1 MSGIKRYIAW
11 CEDEGHTNEVGE
23 VVSMEYADEYMKS
36 REYAK
41 QIKEQAFKEA
51 LSEAD
56 EDSLL
61 GIMRKIQHLVAENE
75 KIGFQLYDAKDI

>member
-1 MSGIKRYIAW
+1 MSGMKRYIAW
-11 CEDEGHTNEVGE
+11 CEDNEYTNEYGE

-51 LSEAD
+51 LADAEAD
-56 EDSLL
+56 SLF
-61 GIMRKIQHLVAENE
+61 GMMREMNNTLKE
-75 KIGFQLYDAKDI
+75 YDKLNGTNFSK

>member
-51 LSEAD
+51 LADAEAD
-56 EDSLL
+56 SLF
-61 GIMRKIQHLVAENE
+61 GMMREMNNTLKE
-75 KIGFQLYDAKDI
+75 YDKLNGTNFSK